1 MLKLTT
7 LKSRLWLSI
16 MCTSRSLRERNEVCR
31 EEGDRF
37 HIERELSKYNEGE
50 NSKFVEKKL
59 SIMREKKVRV
69 SREKLK

>member
-7 LKSRLWLSI
+7 LKIRLWLSI
-16 MCTSRSLRERNEVCR
+16 MCTSRSLRERNEVSR
-31 EEGDRF
+31 AEGDRF
-37 HIERELSKYNEGE
+37 HIERELSKYNKGE
-50 NSKFVEKKL
+50 NGKFVEKKL